1 MHTRALIYGTAAAVA
16 AASTRCSLLEG
27 LAPQPLS
34 QNEGFSGRFAAWEQ
48 RLSNLS
54 GNLGDKID
62 IEVDGGTRFAESR
75 KDKQFIWQTLREGD
89 RRIKKVAMWRKPG
102 ESELVGKSRV
112 EVIPDEIKGISQIT
126 LLVELGDELNGHPVR
141 PVACRLAGSALLLE
155 CCSNIADSSSPSH
168 PLFGRAS
175 FTADSQQ
182 RFWTTCLVGRP

>member
-126 LLVELGDELNGHPVR
+126 LLVELGDELNGHPGIIHGGFT
-141 PVACRLAGSALLLE
+141 AALL
-155 CCSNIADSSSPSH
+155 DD
-168 PLFGRAS
+168 LFGWASMSEKRA
-175 FTADSQQ
+175 
-182 RFWTTCLVGRP
+182 LG